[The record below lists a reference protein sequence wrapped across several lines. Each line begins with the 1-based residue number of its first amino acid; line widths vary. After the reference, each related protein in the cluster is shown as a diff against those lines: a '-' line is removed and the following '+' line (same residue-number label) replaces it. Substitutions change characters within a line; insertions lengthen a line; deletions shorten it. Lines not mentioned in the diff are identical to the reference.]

1 MLVLNGQV
9 ADPPARNREGSLH
22 PRGCRGWDENVE
34 ASTFEIGLAAR
45 QIRRLDQHDARAL
58 RSTPPIRGIG
68 VEDDSTGADL
78 GDGICPGADPAA
90 GAGPRVDDREHGMGQ
105 HRQKRCVGL
114 KEVDLHGSGVGSKD
128 LLDDAGGAMAWFG
141 TTMRSRLSATCREV
155 SGVPSWKRTPSR
167 SRKVQESPSRET
179 VHVRARPGSMS
190 LDPSRYRTMVSN
202 TCREIKGTEPSIA
215 VAGSRA
221 TGMDGSPTL
230 RGTPCATAKARRAR
244 AANIASTTTPLRR
257 SMTSLLIS
265 NACGHTSNAP
275 SRGTG
280 VHCFDSPLLP
290 MKNSRPIWV
299 VSVFQCQW
307 HQTCLRTG

>member
-1 MLVLNGQV
+1 MICTE
-9 ADPPARNREGSLH
+9 RESGVRISLTTPGE
-22 PRGCRGWDENVE
+22 PRRRRG
-34 ASTFEIGLAAR
+34 
-45 QIRRLDQHDARAL
+45 
-58 RSTPPIRGIG
+58 
-68 VEDDSTGADL
+68 
-78 GDGICPGADPAA
+78 AA
-90 GAGPRVDDREHGMGQ
+90 GFGE
-105 HRQKRCVGL
+105 
-114 KEVDLHGSGVGSKD
+114 
-128 LLDDAGGAMAWFG
+128 GAMAWFG

-190 LDPSRYRTMVSN
+190 LDPSRYCTMVSN
-202 TCREIKGTEPSIA
+202 TCREMKGTEPSIA

-230 RGTPCATAKARRAR
+230 RGTPCAAAKAGSAR
-244 AANIASTTTPLRR
+244 AASIASTTTPLRR

-290 MKNSRPIWV
+290 KQNLRLIAV
-299 VSVFQCQW
+299 LFVFQCQW
-307 HQTCLRTG
+307 HQTCLRTDESSNEPGSRRNRRGGAQVEGHESHRRSRKDQVEK